1 MNWHGCRCDVDTIR
15 GWPADVDV
23 SPGIK
28 RKMTSVE
35 LNTAVTRRMEVSPG
49 LIILQVVPDDF
60 EVPDFEAGQFAVLG
74 LPESA
79 PRYVASDPEEEVRP
93 PERLIKRAYS
103 IASSSTS
110 KNYLEFY
117 ISLVHSGAL
126 TPRIFALERGDRIW
140 LSPKISGLFTLSRVP
155 ANRNVLLIATGTGLA
170 PYMSML
176 RSELVCGGSRRFG
189 VLHGARHSWDLG
201 YQSELLALQRMCSN
215 FAYVPAISRPD
226 DEPVGWPGRT
236 GYLQD
241 LWRSRAIEEAWGT
254 EAESANTHIF
264 LCGNPRMIED
274 LSGILREEGFRE
286 HTSKEPGQVHLE
298 RYW

>member
-1 MNWHGCRCDVDTIR
+1 M
-15 GWPADVDV
+15 A
-23 SPGIK
+23 SA
-28 RKMTSVE
+28 E
-35 LNTAVTRRMEVSPG
+35 LNAVVSQRMEVSPG

-60 EVPDFEAGQFAVLG
+60 EVPEFEAGQFAVLG
-74 LPESA
+74 LPGST
-79 PRYVASDPEEEVRP
+79 PRYIPSDLEEETRP
-93 PERLIKRAYS
+93 AEKLIKRAYS
-103 IASSSTS
+103 IASSSTT
-110 KNYLEFY
+110 KNFVEFY

-140 LSPKISGLFTLSRVP
+140 ISPKISGLFTLSRVP
-155 ANRNVLLIATGTGLA
+155 SDQHVLLVATGTGLA

-176 RSELVCGGSRRFG
+176 RSELVCGGPRRFG

-215 FAYVPAISRPD
+215 FAYIPTISRPD
-226 DEPVGWPGRT
+226 EEPVAWPGRA

-241 LWRSRAIEEAWGT
+241 LWQSRVVEEAWRVAVEPT
-254 EAESANTHIF
+254 NTHIF

-274 LSGILREEGFRE
+274 LSRILREEGFRE
-286 HTSKEPGQVHLE
+286 HTPKEPGQVHVE